1 MMRSDHPAAA
11 LVIVGHGAAGLAA
24 ALSAAERAAEIAC
37 RVDITLVDRAPA
49 GQSGGSTRFSPSNMR
64 LADPA
69 RMAREF
75 EAMVAENPRHNPAYF
90 ATLAREAQP
99 AVAWLESHGVAFEQV
114 PYYLAASPRYRPVG
128 GGAALVAALGRAAD
142 AAGVRIRHDFDAGA
156 LVSDADGS
164 ITSLTG
170 KNAVGGRCY
179 LAADA
184 VILAC
189 GSFAGN
195 DALLQRHIGAGAETL
210 LPISPGTAFNTGA
223 GIVMAQA
230 HGAAI
235 SGDWTGMHS
244 EPIDPRARNPAAVVL
259 IYPYGILVDRTGRRF
274 LDEGAGLVHETW
286 EQVSRRIHFKTPGRT
301 AYAIF
306 DAGLEEISGYR
317 RAIRSEVEPVRA
329 ASLEELAR
337 LLGIPA
343 DALLAT
349 VARFNAHV
357 PGGAV
362 AFDAARRDGRA
373 TLPGLDIP
381 KSNWAQRIARPP
393 FLAWPIACG
402 IAYTFGGLATNEKAE
417 VLGADGPLPG
427 LYAAGEITGHF
438 YDTAPNAVSVLRALV
453 FGRIAGRGSIDYL
466 AAGKS
471 LCSRLTNAKA
481 HLRHRAAA
489 QAKDGLKAS
498 HNDK

>member
-1 MMRSDHPAAA
+1 MTRSDHRAAA

-24 ALSAAERAAEIAC
+24 ALSAAERAAELAC
-37 RVDITLVDRAPA
+37 CVDILLVDRAPA
-49 GQSGGSTRFSPSNMR
+49 GQAGGGTRFSPSNMR

-69 RMAREF
+69 QMACEF
-75 EAMVAENPRHNPAYF
+75 EAMAAGDPRYDPAYF

-99 AVAWLESHGVAFEQV
+99 AIAWLESHGVAFEQI

-128 GGAALVAALGRAAD
+128 GGAALISALARAVET
-142 AAGVRIRHDFDAGA
+142 AGVRVHHDFNASA
-156 LVSDADGS
+156 LASSAAGS
-164 ITSLTG
+164 ITGLTG
-170 KNAVGGRCY
+170 KNAAGDCCEVT
-179 LAADA
+179 ADA

-195 DALLQRHIGAGAETL
+195 DALLHRHIGAGAEAL

-230 HGAAI
+230 RGAAI
-235 SGDWTGMHS
+235 SGDWMGMHS

-286 EQVSRRIHFKTPGRT
+286 EQVSRRIHFETPGRM

-329 ASLEELAR
+329 ASIEELAH
-337 LLGIPA
+337 LLDIPA
-343 DALLAT
+343 DALVTT

-357 PGGAV
+357 PDDTI
-362 AFDAARRDGRA
+362 AFDAAQRDGRA

-381 KSNWAQRIARPP
+381 KSNWSQHLVRPP
-393 FLAWPIACG
+393 YLAWPVVCG
-402 IAYTFGGLATNEKAE
+402 IAYAFGGLATNEKAE

-438 YDTAPNAVSVLRALV
+438 YHTAPNAVSVLRALV
-453 FGRIAGRGSIDYL
+453 FGCIAGRGSIDHL
-466 AAGKS
+466 AARQEPES
-471 LCSRLTNAKA
+471 PSSPSRGGA
-481 HLRHRAAA
+481 
-489 QAKDGLKAS
+489 G
-498 HNDK
+498 

>member
-1 MMRSDHPAAA
+1 MMRSDHRAAA
-11 LVIVGHGAAGLAA
+11 LVVVGHGAAGLAA

-49 GQSGGSTRFSPSNMR
+49 GQAGGSTRYSPSNMR

-69 RMAREF
+69 QMASEF
-75 EAMVAENPRHNPAYF
+75 EAMVAGNPGHDPAYF

-99 AVAWLESHGVAFEQV
+99 AVVWLESHGVAFERI

-128 GGAALVAALGRAAD
+128 GGAALVAALARAVE
-142 AAGVRIRHDFDAGA
+142 AAGVRVRHDFDASA
-156 LVSDADGS
+156 LAADADGS
-164 ITSLTG
+164 ITGLTG
-170 KNAVGGRCY
+170 KNAAGERCEV
-179 LAADA
+179 AADA

-195 DALLQRHIGAGAETL
+195 HALLRRHIGSGAEAL

-223 GIVMAQA
+223 GIVLAQA

-235 SGDWTGMHS
+235 SGDWKGMHS

-286 EQVSRRIHFKTPGRT
+286 EQVSRRIHFETPGRV

-329 ASLEELAR
+329 ASLEELAHR
-337 LLGIPA
+337 LDIPA
-343 DALLAT
+343 DALLTT

-357 PGGAV
+357 PDDAM

-373 TLPGLDIP
+373 TLPGLDVP
-381 KSNWAQRIARPP
+381 KSNWAERLARPP
-393 FLAWPIACG
+393 FLAWPIVCG
-402 IAYTFGGLATNEKAE
+402 IAYTFGGLATNERAE
-417 VLGADGPLPG
+417 ALGADGPLRG

-438 YDTAPNAVSVLRALV
+438 YHTAPNAVSVLRALV
-453 FGRIAGRGSIDYL
+453 FGRIAGRGSIDRL
-466 AAGKS
+466 AAIVPRQG
-471 LCSRLTNAKA
+471 TGT
-481 HLRHRAAA
+481 
-489 QAKDGLKAS
+489 D
-498 HNDK
+498 